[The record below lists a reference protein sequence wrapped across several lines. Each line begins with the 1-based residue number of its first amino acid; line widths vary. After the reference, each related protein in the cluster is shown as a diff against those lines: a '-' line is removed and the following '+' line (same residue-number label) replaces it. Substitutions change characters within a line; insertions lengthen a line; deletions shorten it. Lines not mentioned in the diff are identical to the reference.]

1 MASRRD
7 FLSALKRELPEAL
20 RNLQK
25 GNIAPVDLAQ
35 AAIGPGMAVFS
46 RYSRVLETD
55 GSPMG
60 VRTALSLINQS
71 LDEVLAEQEG
81 EFDADTRWALAW
93 FDQYGFTEGAYG
105 QAETL
110 STAKNTSVSGMVEA
124 GILAAKGGKVRL
136 LKKEELP
143 ADWDPATDERLTV
156 WESTHQL
163 IRSLDSGEQVA
174 AALLKKLGAMAEV
187 ARDLS
192 YRLYTVCERRK
203 WSQDAIGYNALVLAW
218 PDLKRLSDEQKTAGP
233 SQREMNL

>member
-1 MASRRD
+1 
-7 FLSALKRELPEAL
+7 LPEAL

-46 RYSRVLETD
+46 RYARVLETD

-60 VRTALSLINQS
+60 VRTALALINQA

-105 QAETL
+105 VAETL

-136 LKKEELP
+136 LKKDELDT
-143 ADWDPATDERLTV
+143 DWDPAVDKRLTI
-156 WESTHQL
+156 WEAAHYS
-163 IRSLDSGEQVA
+163 IRALESKGESAA
-174 AALLKKLGAMAEV
+174 AALMKKLGAKAEL
-187 ARDLS
+187 ARDLA
-192 YRLYTVCERRK
+192 YRLYT
-203 WSQDAIGYNALVLAW
+203 ALTTLIV
-218 PDLKRLSDEQKTAGP
+218 PSTA
-233 SQREMNL
+233 